1 MSHYLAGAG
10 EGLLSLADLDGSVTV
25 DEDRPT
31 YLENAWKKA
40 RKVGNRFGMKTLA
53 DDSGL
58 EVKALNGAPGIHSA
72 RVRRDRRGPGG
83 TAPPGVKDVPEKDRG
98 AVFRAYLVYYLPDV
112 EQTFIFYGSVK
123 GCIGFEARGEKGF
136 GFDPV
141 FMLPEMGKSLA
152 ELNMDEKNKISH
164 RAKRSPRSGP
174 SSIYSPPPSVCVP
187 AAFSPTAF

>member
-72 RVRRDRRGPGG
+72 RYGATDADRVGRLLREL
-83 TAPPGVKDVPEKDRG
+83 KDVPEKDRG
-98 AVFRAYLVYYLPDV
+98 AVFKAYLVYYLPDV

-164 RAKRSPRSGP
+164 RGQAL
-174 SSIYSPPPSVCVP
+174 
-187 AAFSPTAF
+187 AAFRAFINI

>member
-1 MSHYLAGAG
+1 MIVIATGNKGKFGEMSHYLAGAG

-72 RVRRDRRGPGG
+72 RYGATDADRVGRLLREL
-83 TAPPGVKDVPEKDRG
+83 KDVPEKDRG
-98 AVFRAYLVYYLPDV
+98 AVFKAYLVYYLPDV

-136 GFDPV
+136 GSTRSSCYRKW
-141 FMLPEMGKSLA
+141 E
-152 ELNMDEKNKISH
+152 N
-164 RAKRSPRSGP
+164 RSPS
-174 SSIYSPPPSVCVP
+174 
-187 AAFSPTAF
+187 